1 MVDQPVNDGDTSIKT
16 FYSSEYEEDIE
27 KTLTEINRWFRNQDN
42 DVQIYDIRFQNNI
55 TGYTEGGPFS
65 ITITYAKSK

>member
-1 MVDQPVNDGDTSIKT
+1 MVAQPVNDGDTSIKI
-16 FYSSEYEEDIE
+16 FY
-27 KTLTEINRWFRNQDN
+27 RWFRNQDN